1 MKTIISNLKTHLLN
15 NMPARKIPIVWS
27 NPKAK
32 DQKYSKYDPASG
44 RVVQFGCNCA
54 PPPSP
59 PVPPLPESIV
69 LEYLSTGNFTYLI
82 PPLPDIY
89 KWTVTYELQN
99 AGQGGGGGGTASLTL
114 SGGGGG
120 AGASGPVITGSYTLA
135 YGAGGFLEVLI
146 GPFGLGGPPGLN
158 GIPPLVDATLKIDSN
173 LIATSS
179 TPTLNNAGQA
189 ATGNPVPGISTG
201 NGGTG
206 GTGGAPP
213 FTIGSAGQQG
223 GIGRANI
230 TITAGL

>member
-1 MKTIISNLKTHLLN
+1 MKSTISNLKTHLLN

-32 DQKYSKYDPASG
+32 DQKYSKYDAASG
-44 RVVQFGCNCA
+44 RLVQFGCDCR
-54 PPPSP
+54 PPPP
-59 PVPPLPESIV
+59 PPLPPLPDSIQLQYV
-69 LEYLSTGNFTYLI
+69 SSGTFTYLI
-82 PPLPDIY
+82 PTLPDIY
-89 KWTVTYELQN
+89 KWTLNYEIRN

-120 AGASGPVITGSYTLA
+120 AGASGPIITGTFSLP

-146 GPFGLGGPPGLN
+146 APFGLGGPPGLN
-158 GIPPLVDATLKIDSN
+158 GLTPLFDATLKIDAN

-179 TPTLNNAGQA
+179 TPTLNNAGQN
-189 ATGNPVPGISTG
+189 ATGNPVPGISSG

-206 GTGGAPP
+206 GTGGIGA
-213 FTIGSAGQQG
+213 FNIGSAGQQG
-223 GIGRANI
+223 GIGYANV

>member
-1 MKTIISNLKTHLLN
+1 
-15 NMPARKIPIVWS
+15 MPARKIPLVWS

-32 DQKYSKYDPASG
+32 DQKYSRYDPTSG
-44 RVVQFGCNCA
+44 RVVQLGCDCR

-59 PVPPLPESIV
+59 PPPPVPEPIS
-69 LEYLSTGNFTYLI
+69 LEYVSNGIFTYLI
-82 PPLPDIY
+82 PTIPDIY
-89 KWTVTYELQN
+89 KWTVQYELQN

-120 AGASGPVITGSYTLA
+120 AGASGPVITGTYTLP
-135 YGAGGFLEVLI
+135 YGSGGLLEVVI
-146 GPFGLGGPPGLN
+146 SPFGLGGPPGLN
-158 GIPPLVDATLKIDSN
+158 GLPPFFDATLKIDAN

-179 TPTLNNAGQA
+179 TPIINNAGQN

-206 GTGGAPP
+206 GTGGIGP
-213 FTIGSAGQQG
+213 FNVGSAGQQG
-223 GIGRANI
+223 GIGSATI